1 MIIDFESS
9 ITEGNIPYKLPKNW
23 TWYNWKDIMK
33 SYQQGLIRSN
43 SQVGQGNVKYLKMGD
58 ISSSGMADLSNLKLT
73 NANKK
78 EIQFYKL
85 SDGDFL
91 INVRNSMSL
100 VGKTC
105 VITSTSDSTILFNH
119 MLVRI
124 DNGSPELNYYVNAY
138 LNIPTSK
145 KLLDRLKEGTT
156 TVIALYQ
163 RELKNLPIAIP
174 DEITFRTIVSFYR
187 TILNKIE
194 LNNKIN
200 AELELMAK
208 LIYDYWFVQFDF
220 PDENGKPYKSA
231 GGKMVYNE
239 ELKREIPEGWEIGF
253 LSSYIAKDKSGDW
266 GKEFEQGNYT
276 LNVKCIRGAD
286 INGIKGQGELKCPDR
301 YILPKNSHKIIESGD
316 IVVEISGGSPTQ
328 STARAA
334 YINDGVLKRFD
345 VPLISSNFCRVIT
358 LNQPK
363 WIYSF
368 FQEWHLLY
376 DADFFFGWEGK
387 TSGIK
392 NFLFEQ
398 FLENYKTVLP
408 PEVLLNMFNETVC
421 DYYNKVQMNLLE
433 SQKLAELRDWLL
445 PMLMNGQITIKD

>member
-9 ITEGNIPYKLPKNW
+9 ITEGNIPYKLPNNW
-23 TWYNWKDIMK
+23 TWYNWNDIMK

-73 NANKK
+73 NANEK
-78 EIQFYKL
+78 EIQLFKL

-200 AELELMAK
+200 GELEAIAK

-220 PDENGKPYKSA
+220 PDENGKPYKSS

-239 ELKREIPEGWEIGF
+239 VLNREIPEGWVCANLSSITNLNPSLSIPKGHVASHLDMRSIPEMGYMTELPINKEFKGGVKFQNGDVVIARITPCLENGKTAFISLLDNDEIGF
-253 LSSYIAKDKSGDW
+253 GST
-266 GKEFEQGNYT
+266 EFIV
-276 LNVKCIRGAD
+276 LRGVD
-286 INGIKGQGELKCPDR
+286 PD
-301 YILPKNSHKIIESGD
+301 Y
-316 IVVEISGGSPTQ
+316 
-328 STARAA
+328 
-334 YINDGVLKRFD
+334 
-345 VPLISSNFCRVIT
+345 
-358 LNQPK
+358 
-363 WIYSF
+363 YSF
-368 FQEWHLLY
+368 LAFL
-376 DADFFFGWEGK
+376 ARSVSFRTFAISKMTG
-387 TSGIK
+387 TSGRRRVSASD
-392 NFLFEQ
+392 LGE
-398 FLENYKTVLP
+398 Y
-408 PEVLLNMFNETVC
+408 
-421 DYYNKVQMNLLE
+421 
-433 SQKLAELRDWLL
+433 KLAIPTDLTLFSRFNKLVMPKLKLMTSNTKENDALSKSRDWLL
-445 PMLMNGQITIKD
+445 PMLMNGQVTIKN

>member
-23 TWYNWKDIMK
+23 TWYNWNDIMK

-73 NANKK
+73 NANEK
-78 EIQFYKL
+78 EIQLFKL

-200 AELELMAK
+200 AELESMAK

-220 PDENGKPYKSA
+220 PDKNGNPYKSS
-231 GGKMVYNE
+231 GGKMVYDDKLN
-239 ELKREIPEGWEIGF
+239 REIPDGWVIEHLEQLIDIYDSERIPLSKSEREKRKGTYPYFGATGILDYVDDFIFDGEYILLAEDGSVMNEEGNPIVQFIWGKTWVNNHAHVIRAKKEELNEYIF
-253 LSSYIAKDKSGDW
+253 QALSRIPVVLIKSGSIQMKINQRNLLSFSIVKPPEHLMLKYSD
-266 GKEFEQGNYT
+266 
-276 LNVKCIRGAD
+276 NVKAFR
-286 INGIKGQGELKCPDR
+286 EMMM
-301 YILPKNSHKIIESGD
+301 KNIDEN
-316 IVVEISGGSPTQ
+316 Q
-328 STARAA
+328 QLAA
-334 YINDGVLKRFD
+334 
-345 VPLISSNFCRVIT
+345 
-358 LNQPK
+358 
-363 WIYSF
+363 
-368 FQEWHLLY
+368 
-376 DADFFFGWEGK
+376 
-387 TSGIK
+387 
-392 NFLFEQ
+392 
-398 FLENYKTVLP
+398 
-408 PEVLLNMFNETVC
+408 
-421 DYYNKVQMNLLE
+421 
-433 SQKLAELRDWLL
+433 LRDWLL
-445 PMLMNGQITIKD
+445 PMLMNGQVTIKD